1 MESLVRERG
10 VNSFQMFMAYKDT
23 LMLRDSELFQALQTC
38 KDIGAVP
45 RIHAENGELVVEV
58 RTQHAARGTATPC
71 PMDTLAQV

>member
-23 LMLRDSELFQALQTC
+23 LMLRDAELFQALQTC

-58 RTQHAARGTATPC
+58 STQRMTHRTL
-71 PMDTLAQV
+71 M